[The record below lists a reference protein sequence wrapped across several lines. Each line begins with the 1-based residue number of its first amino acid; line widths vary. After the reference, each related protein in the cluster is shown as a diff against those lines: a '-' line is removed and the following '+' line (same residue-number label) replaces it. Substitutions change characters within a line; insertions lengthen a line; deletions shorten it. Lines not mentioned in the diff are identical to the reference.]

1 MKFFLNIIISIL
13 ILNCSSNAE
22 PKIQILTGL
31 KGNKGSFEKVLN
43 LVVKTSLEDFDT
55 SYYLNNKQ
63 IEKTHKFLETDP
75 LGEYNI
81 RVELKKGDKIFK
93 KNIIYTLLSHKPP
106 KLYKYEIVNIY
117 PHDIEAY
124 TQGLE
129 FDGEDLYESTGL
141 NGKSTLRKVNYKT
154 GEIIENKK
162 LDNAFFGEG
171 ITLINDKIIQLTW
184 KSLKGFVY
192 RKTNLEMIKSFPY
205 FDSKEGWGL
214 CNDGN
219 KLYKS
224 DGSENIWILNPNDF
238 KEESRIQVVTN
249 KSALRK
255 INELEWVSG
264 KIYANTYQFQKDV
277 VVIINPVTG
286 SVDGVIDFS
295 GLKEKVKQHTKLNV
309 LNGIAY
315 HKKRKTFFVTG
326 KNWNKMFEVK
336 ILSKD

>member
-13 ILNCSSNAE
+13 ILNCSGNAE

-55 SYYLNNKQ
+55 SYYLNNRQ

-81 RVELKKGDKIFK
+81 RVELKMGDKIFK

-214 CNDGN
+214 CNDGD

-295 GLKEKVKQHTKLNV
+295 GLKKKVKQHTKLNV

>member
-55 SYYLNNKQ
+55 SYYLNNRQ

-154 GEIIENKK
+154 GDIIENKK
-162 LDNAFFGEG
+162 LDDAFFGEG

-205 FDSKEGWGL
+205 DDSKEGWGL

-295 GLKEKVKQHTKLNV
+295 GLKEKVKQHPKLNV

-315 HKKRKTFFVTG
+315 HKKRKTFFITG

>member
-13 ILNCSSNAE
+13 ILNCNSNND
-22 PKIQILTGL
+22 PKIQISTGV

-43 LVVKTSLEDFDT
+43 LAVKTSIEDFDIK
-55 SYYLNNKQ
+55 YYLNDMQ
-63 IEKTHKFLETDP
+63 INQTHKFLETDP

-81 RVELKKGDKIFK
+81 RVELKKGDKIFE
-93 KNIIYTLLSHKPP
+93 KNLIYTLLSNKPP
-106 KLYKYEIVNIY
+106 NLFKYEIVNIF

-129 FDGEDLYESTGL
+129 FDGNHLYESTGL
-141 NGKSTLRKVNYKT
+141 NGKSTLRKVNYET
-154 GEIIENKK
+154 GEIIEIKK
-162 LDNAFFGEG
+162 LDDAFFGEG
-171 ITLINDKIIQLTW
+171 ITLINNKIIQLTW
-184 KSLKGFVY
+184 KSLKGFIY
-192 RKTNLEMIKSFPY
+192 NKTNLEMIKSFPY

-224 DGSENIWILNPNDF
+224 DGSENIWILNPADF
-238 KEESRIQVVTN
+238 SEERRIQVVTN
-249 KSALRK
+249 KSALKK

-286 SVDGVIDFS
+286 RVEGVVDFS
-295 GLKEKVKQHTKLNV
+295 GLKEKVKQHKKLNV

-315 HKKRKTFFVTG
+315 HKLRKTFFVTG
-326 KNWNKMFEVK
+326 KNWNRMFEVK
-336 ILSKD
+336 ILPKF

>member
-13 ILNCSSNAE
+13 ILNCSNNTE
-22 PKIQILTGL
+22 PKIQISTGV
-31 KGNKGSFEKVLN
+31 KGNKGNFEKVLN
-43 LVVKTSLEDFDT
+43 LVIKTSLEEFDI

-63 IEKTHKFLETDP
+63 IKKTHRFLETDP

-81 RVELKKGDKIFK
+81 RVELRKGDKIFK

-106 KLYKYEIVNIY
+106 KLYKYQIVNVF

-129 FDGEDLYESTGL
+129 FDGDDLYESTGL

-154 GEIIENKK
+154 GKIIEIKK
-162 LDNAFFGEG
+162 LDDAFFGEG
-171 ITLINDKIIQLTW
+171 ITLIDNKIIQLTW
-184 KSLKGFVY
+184 KSLKGFIY
-192 RKTNLEMIKSFPY
+192 NKTNLEMIKSFPY

-219 KLYKS
+219 KVYKS
-224 DGSENIWILNPNDF
+224 DGSQNIWILNPSNF
-238 KEESRIQVVTN
+238 SEENRIQVVTN
-249 KSALRK
+249 KSALKK

-277 VVIINPVTG
+277 VVIINSKTG
-286 SVDGVIDFS
+286 RVEGVVDFS
-295 GLKEKVKQHTKLNV
+295 GLKEKVKQHNKLNV

-336 ILSKD
+336 ILSKF

>member
-55 SYYLNNKQ
+55 SYYLNNRQ

-162 LDNAFFGEG
+162 LDDAFFGEG
-171 ITLINDKIIQLTW
+171 MTLINDKIIQLTW

-205 FDSKEGWGL
+205 DDSKEGWGL

-295 GLKEKVKQHTKLNV
+295 GLKEKVKQHPKLNV

-315 HKKRKTFFVTG
+315 HKKRKTFFITG

>member
-22 PKIQILTGL
+22 PKIQILTGV

-162 LDNAFFGEG
+162 LDDAFFGEG

-277 VVIINPVTG
+277 VVIINPITG

>member
-22 PKIQILTGL
+22 PKIQILTGV

-93 KNIIYTLLSHKPP
+93 KNIIYTLLSHKSP

-129 FDGEDLYESTGL
+129 FDGDDLYESTGL
-141 NGKSTLRKVNYKT
+141 NGKSTLRKVSYKT
-154 GEIIENKK
+154 GEIIEIKK
-162 LDNAFFGEG
+162 LDDAFFGEG
-171 ITLINDKIIQLTW
+171 ITLINNKIIQLTW
-184 KSLKGFVY
+184 KSLKGFIY
-192 RKTNLEMIKSFPY
+192 NKTNLEMIKSFPY

-224 DGSENIWILNPNDF
+224 DGSENLWILNPNDF

-249 KSALRK
+249 KSALKK

-326 KNWNKMFEVK
+326 KNWNKMFEIK

>member
-1 MKFFLNIIISIL
+1 MKFFLNIIILIL
-13 ILNCSSNAE
+13 ILNCSSSAE
-22 PKIQILTGL
+22 PKIQILTGIE
-31 KGNKGSFEKVLN
+31 GNKGSFEKVLN

-81 RVELKKGDKIFK
+81 RVELKMGDKIFK

-295 GLKEKVKQHTKLNV
+295 GLKKKVKQHTKLNV

-326 KNWNKMFEVK
+326 KNWNKMFEIK

>member
-13 ILNCSSNAE
+13 ILNCSNNTE
-22 PKIQILTGL
+22 PKIQISTGV
-31 KGNKGSFEKVLN
+31 KGNKGNFEKVLN
-43 LVVKTSLEDFDT
+43 LVIKTSLEEFDI

-63 IEKTHKFLETDP
+63 IKKTHRFLETDP

-81 RVELKKGDKIFK
+81 RVELRKGDKIFK
-93 KNIIYTLLSHKPP
+93 KNIIYTLLSDKPP
-106 KLYKYEIVNIY
+106 KLYKYQIVNVF

-129 FDGEDLYESTGL
+129 FDGDDLYESTGL

-154 GEIIENKK
+154 GKIIEIKK
-162 LDNAFFGEG
+162 LDDAFFGEG
-171 ITLINDKIIQLTW
+171 ITLIDNKIIQLTW
-184 KSLKGFVY
+184 KSLKGLIY
-192 RKTNLEMIKSFPY
+192 NKTNLEMIKSFPY

-224 DGSENIWILNPNDF
+224 DGSQNIWILNPSNF
-238 KEESRIQVVTN
+238 SEENRIQVVTN
-249 KSALRK
+249 KSTLKK

-264 KIYANTYQFQKDV
+264 KIYANTYQFKKDV
-277 VVIINPVTG
+277 VVIINSKTG
-286 SVDGVIDFS
+286 RVEGVVDFS
-295 GLKEKVKQHTKLNV
+295 GLKEKVKQHNKLNV

-336 ILSKD
+336 ILSKF

>member
-22 PKIQILTGL
+22 PKIEILTGV

-93 KNIIYTLLSHKPP
+93 KNIIYTLLSHKSP

-129 FDGEDLYESTGL
+129 FDGDDLYESTGL
-141 NGKSTLRKVNYKT
+141 NGKSTLRKVSYKT
-154 GEIIENKK
+154 GEIIEIKK
-162 LDNAFFGEG
+162 LDDAFFGEG
-171 ITLINDKIIQLTW
+171 ITLINNKIIQLTW
-184 KSLKGFVY
+184 KSLKGFIY
-192 RKTNLEMIKSFPY
+192 NKTNLEMIKSFPY

-277 VVIINPVTG
+277 VVIINPITG

-326 KNWNKMFEVK
+326 KNWNKMFEIK

>member
-55 SYYLNNKQ
+55 SYYLNNRQ

-326 KNWNKMFEVK
+326 KNWNKMFEIK

>member
-22 PKIQILTGL
+22 PKIQILTGV

-106 KLYKYEIVNIY
+106 KLYKYEIVNIF

-129 FDGEDLYESTGL
+129 FDGDDLYESTGL

-154 GEIIENKK
+154 GEIIEIKK
-162 LDNAFFGEG
+162 LDDAFFGEG
-171 ITLINDKIIQLTW
+171 ITLINNKIIQLTW
-184 KSLKGFVY
+184 KSLKGFIY
-192 RKTNLEMIKSFPY
+192 NKTNLEMIKSFPY

>member
-13 ILNCSSNAE
+13 ILNCSNSTE
-22 PKIQILTGL
+22 PKIQILTGV

-63 IEKTHKFLETDP
+63 IKKTHMFLETDP
-75 LGEYNI
+75 LGEYDI
-81 RVELKKGDKIFK
+81 RVELKKGEKIFK
-93 KNIIYTLLSHKPP
+93 KNITYTLLSQKPP
-106 KLYKYEIVNIY
+106 KLYKYEIVNIF

-129 FDGEDLYESTGL
+129 FDGDDLYESTGL
-141 NGKSTLRKVNYKT
+141 NGKSTLRKVNYKS
-154 GEIIENKK
+154 GEIIEIKK
-162 LDNAFFGEG
+162 LDDAFFGEG
-171 ITLINDKIIQLTW
+171 ITLIHDKIIQLTW
-184 KSLKGFVY
+184 KSLKGFIY
-192 RKTNLEMIKSFPY
+192 NKTNLEMIKSFPY

-224 DGSENIWILNPNDF
+224 DGSENIWIINPNDF

>member
-13 ILNCSSNAE
+13 ILNCNSNAE
-22 PKIQILTGL
+22 PKIQILTGV

-117 PHDIEAY
+117 SHDIEAY

-162 LDNAFFGEG
+162 LDDAFFGEG

-205 FDSKEGWGL
+205 DDSKEGWGL

-315 HKKRKTFFVTG
+315 HKKRKTLFVTG

>member
-13 ILNCSSNAE
+13 ILNCNSNND
-22 PKIQILTGL
+22 PKIQISTGV

-43 LVVKTSLEDFDT
+43 LAVKTSVKDFDI
-55 SYYLNNKQ
+55 SYFLNNKQ
-63 IEKTHKFLETDP
+63 INQTHKFLKTDP
-75 LGEYNI
+75 LGEYI
-81 RVELKKGDKIFK
+81 IKVELRKGDKVYERKIV
-93 KNIIYTLLSHKPP
+93 YTLLSDKPP
-106 KLYKYEIVNIY
+106 KLYKYEIVNIF

-129 FDGEDLYESTGL
+129 FDGDHLYESTGL
-141 NGKSTLRKVNYKT
+141 NGKSTLRKVNYET
-154 GEIIENKK
+154 GEIIEIKK
-162 LDNAFFGEG
+162 LDDAFFGEG
-171 ITLINDKIIQLTW
+171 ITLINEKIIQLTW
-184 KSLKGFVY
+184 KSLKGFIY
-192 RKTNLEMIKSFPY
+192 NKTNLEMIKSFPY

-326 KNWNKMFEVK
+326 KNWNKMFEIK

>member
-22 PKIQILTGL
+22 PKIQILTGV

-55 SYYLNNKQ
+55 SYYLNNRQ

-106 KLYKYEIVNIY
+106 KLYKYEIVNIF

-129 FDGEDLYESTGL
+129 FDGDDLYESTGL

-162 LDNAFFGEG
+162 LDDAFFGEG

-184 KSLKGFVY
+184 KSLKGFIY
-192 RKTNLEMIKSFPY
+192 NKTNLEMIKSFPY

>member
-13 ILNCSSNAE
+13 VLDCSNNTE
-22 PKIQILTGL
+22 PKIQISTGV
-31 KGNKGSFEKVLN
+31 KGNKGNFEKVLN

-55 SYYLNNKQ
+55 SYYLNSKQ
-63 IEKTHKFLETDP
+63 INKTHKFLETDP

-81 RVELKKGDKIFK
+81 KVELKKGDKIFK
-93 KNIIYTLLSHKPP
+93 KNIIYTLLSDKPP
-106 KLYKYEIVNIY
+106 KLYKYEIVNIF
-117 PHDIEAY
+117 PHDIESY

-129 FDGEDLYESTGL
+129 FDGDDLYESTGL

-154 GEIIENKK
+154 GEIIEIKK
-162 LDNAFFGEG
+162 LDDAFFGEG
-171 ITLINDKIIQLTW
+171 ITLIDDKIIQLTW
-184 KSLKGFVY
+184 KSLKGFIY
-192 RKTNLEMIKSFPY
+192 NKANLEMTKSFPY
-205 FDSKEGWGL
+205 YDSKEGWGL

-224 DGSENIWILNPNDF
+224 DGSENIWILNPTDF
-238 KEESRIQVVTN
+238 REENKIQVVTN
-249 KSALRK
+249 KSALKK

-277 VVIINPVTG
+277 VVIINPATG
-286 SVDGVIDFS
+286 RVEGVVDFS
-295 GLKEKVKQHTKLNV
+295 GLKEKVKQHDKLNV

-336 ILSKD
+336 ILSKE

>member
-1 MKFFLNIIISIL
+1 MRKKGRFFLLLKLMKTVNDIYYESIGEHLISQ
-13 ILNCSSNAE
+13 E
-22 PKIQILTGL
+22 PRP
-31 KGNKGSFEKVLN
+31 NFEVL
-43 LVVKTSLEDFDT
+43 
-55 SYYLNNKQ
+55 
-63 IEKTHKFLETDP
+63 
-75 LGEYNI
+75 
-81 RVELKKGDKIFK
+81 FK

-162 LDNAFFGEG
+162 LDDAFFGEG
-171 ITLINDKIIQLTW
+171 MTLINDKIIQLTW

-205 FDSKEGWGL
+205 DDSKEGWGL

-315 HKKRKTFFVTG
+315 HKKRKTFFITG

>member
-22 PKIQILTGL
+22 PKIQILTGV

-106 KLYKYEIVNIY
+106 KLYKYEIVNIF

-129 FDGEDLYESTGL
+129 FDGDDLYESTGL

-154 GEIIENKK
+154 GEIIEIKK
-162 LDNAFFGEG
+162 LDDAFFGEG

-184 KSLKGFVY
+184 KSLKGFIY
-192 RKTNLEMIKSFPY
+192 NKTNLEMIKSFPY

>member
-13 ILNCSSNAE
+13 ILNCSNNTE
-22 PKIQILTGL
+22 PKIQISTGV
-31 KGNKGSFEKVLN
+31 KGNKGNFEKVLN
-43 LVVKTSLEDFDT
+43 LVIKTSLEEFDI

-63 IEKTHKFLETDP
+63 IKKTHRFLETDP

-81 RVELKKGDKIFK
+81 RVELRKGDKIFK
-93 KNIIYTLLSHKPP
+93 KNIIYTLLSDKPP
-106 KLYKYEIVNIY
+106 KLYKYEIVNVF

-129 FDGEDLYESTGL
+129 FDGDDLYESTGL

-154 GEIIENKK
+154 GKIIEIKK
-162 LDNAFFGEG
+162 LDDAFFGEG
-171 ITLINDKIIQLTW
+171 ITLIDNKIIQLTW
-184 KSLKGFVY
+184 KSLKGFIY
-192 RKTNLEMIKSFPY
+192 NKTNLEMIKSFPY

-224 DGSENIWILNPNDF
+224 DGSQNIWILNPSNF
-238 KEESRIQVVTN
+238 SEENRIQVVTN
-249 KSALRK
+249 KSTLKK

-277 VVIINPVTG
+277 VVIINSKTG
-286 SVDGVIDFS
+286 RVEGVVDFS
-295 GLKEKVKQHTKLNV
+295 GLKEKVKQHNKLNV

-336 ILSKD
+336 ILSKF

>member
-13 ILNCSSNAE
+13 ILNCNSNAE
-22 PKIQILTGL
+22 PKIQILTGV

-55 SYYLNNKQ
+55 SYYLNNRQ
-63 IEKTHKFLETDP
+63 IEKTHKFLEKDP

-117 PHDIEAY
+117 SHDIEAY

-162 LDNAFFGEG
+162 LDDAFFGEG

-315 HKKRKTFFVTG
+315 HKKRKTLFVTG

>member
-13 ILNCSSNAE
+13 ILNCSNNTE
-22 PKIQILTGL
+22 PKIQISTGV
-31 KGNKGSFEKVLN
+31 KGNKGNFEKVLN
-43 LVVKTSLEDFDT
+43 LVIKTSLEEFDI

-63 IEKTHKFLETDP
+63 IKKTHRFLETDP

-81 RVELKKGDKIFK
+81 RVELRKGDKIFK
-93 KNIIYTLLSHKPP
+93 KNIIYTLLSDKPP
-106 KLYKYEIVNIY
+106 KLYKYQIVNVF

-129 FDGEDLYESTGL
+129 FDGDDLYESTGL

-154 GEIIENKK
+154 GKIIEIKK
-162 LDNAFFGEG
+162 LDDAFFGEG
-171 ITLINDKIIQLTW
+171 ITLIDNKIIQLTW
-184 KSLKGFVY
+184 KSLKGFIY
-192 RKTNLEMIKSFPY
+192 NKTNLEMIKSFPY

-219 KLYKS
+219 KVYKS
-224 DGSENIWILNPNDF
+224 DGSQNIWILNPSNF
-238 KEESRIQVVTN
+238 SEENRIQVVTN
-249 KSALRK
+249 KSALKK

-277 VVIINPVTG
+277 VVIINSKTG
-286 SVDGVIDFS
+286 RVEGVVDFS
-295 GLKEKVKQHTKLNV
+295 GLKEKVKQHNKLNV

-336 ILSKD
+336 ILSKF

>member
-13 ILNCSSNAE
+13 ILNCSNSTE
-22 PKIQILTGL
+22 PKIQILTGV

-162 LDNAFFGEG
+162 LDDAFFGEG
-171 ITLINDKIIQLTW
+171 MTLINDKIIQLTW

-205 FDSKEGWGL
+205 DDSKEGWGL

-224 DGSENIWILNPNDF
+224 DGSENIWIINPNDF

>member
-1 MKFFLNIIISIL
+1 M
-13 ILNCSSNAE
+13 
-22 PKIQILTGL
+22 
-31 KGNKGSFEKVLN
+31 
-43 LVVKTSLEDFDT
+43 
-55 SYYLNNKQ
+55 
-63 IEKTHKFLETDP
+63 
-75 LGEYNI
+75 
-81 RVELKKGDKIFK
+81 
-93 KNIIYTLLSHKPP
+93 
-106 KLYKYEIVNIY
+106 
-117 PHDIEAY
+117 
-124 TQGLE
+124 
-129 FDGEDLYESTGL
+129 
-141 NGKSTLRKVNYKT
+141 RKVNYKT

-162 LDNAFFGEG
+162 LDDAFFGEG
-171 ITLINDKIIQLTW
+171 MTLINDKIIQLTW

-205 FDSKEGWGL
+205 DDSKEGWGL

-295 GLKEKVKQHTKLNV
+295 GLKEKVKQHPKLNV

-315 HKKRKTFFVTG
+315 HKKRKTFFITG

>member
-13 ILNCSSNAE
+13 ILNCNSNAE
-22 PKIQILTGL
+22 PKIQILTGV

-55 SYYLNNKQ
+55 SYYLNNRQ

-162 LDNAFFGEG
+162 LDDAFFGEG
-171 ITLINDKIIQLTW
+171 MTLINDKIIQLTW

>member
-13 ILNCSSNAE
+13 ILNCNSNAE
-22 PKIQILTGL
+22 PKIQILTGV

-55 SYYLNNKQ
+55 SYYLNNRQ

-162 LDNAFFGEG
+162 LDDAFFGEG
-171 ITLINDKIIQLTW
+171 MTLINDKIIQLTW

-205 FDSKEGWGL
+205 DDSKEGWGL

-295 GLKEKVKQHTKLNV
+295 GLKEKVKQHPKLNV

-315 HKKRKTFFVTG
+315 HKKRKTFFITG

>member
-22 PKIQILTGL
+22 PKIQISTGV

-55 SYYLNNKQ
+55 SYYLNNRQ

-162 LDNAFFGEG
+162 LDDAFFGEG
-171 ITLINDKIIQLTW
+171 MTLINDKIIQLTW

-205 FDSKEGWGL
+205 DDSKEGWGL

-295 GLKEKVKQHTKLNV
+295 GLKEKVKQHPKLNV

-315 HKKRKTFFVTG
+315 HKKRKTFFITG